1 MIRSPILSNFL
12 QIGKNFSEIGN
23 KTSFSPPKTVQ
34 SFPISSKL
42 ERISYF
48 RKEQIYPNMIEH
60 PPLLQRQEIIA
71 AALEPTTDEVKRLVD
86 RLVNDYT
93 YWTDIKY
100 RAKNVALAPERLW
113 AHLKAERERK
123 AVEAWPNFGIHFTLT
138 SEMQRVCHETDLK
151 FGGQWG
157 SQFQPDKAARQKYLV
172 CSIFE
177 EAISSSQLEGASTTR
192 RDALRMLCNGEKPK
206 DKGRLMI
213 FNNYRTI
220 RFLVEH
226 KNEDLTPDLLMHIHA
241 LMTDQ
246 TLDKPEDAGR
256 MRENNEVVVENVITN
271 EVVHRPPH
279 YELLPQFVEDLCR
292 YFNNDSPT
300 PFLHPL
306 LRGIVIHFMVAYMHP
321 FVDGNGRTARA
332 LFYWFMLRHDYWLME
347 YVSISA
353 VIKKNKI
360 AYERAYLQSEADGL
374 DIGYFVN
381 YHLRTLMRAFKELED
396 TLTRSK
402 EEKKRAHDYMKI
414 DGIQP
419 RQAKIL
425 QLMQATP
432 DDFFT
437 VKNIQ
442 LHTGVTPTT
451 AKSDLVRLMEL
462 GLVEEIPLN
471 KVKRGYVLSRN
482 FEEQLHKLRQHE

>member
-1 MIRSPILSNFL
+1 
-12 QIGKNFSEIGN
+12 
-23 KTSFSPPKTVQ
+23 
-34 SFPISSKL
+34 
-42 ERISYF
+42 
-48 RKEQIYPNMIEH
+48 
-60 PPLLQRQEIIA
+60 
-71 AALEPTTDEVKRLVD
+71 
-86 RLVNDYT
+86 
-93 YWTDIKY
+93 
-100 RAKNVALAPERLW
+100 
-113 AHLKAERERK
+113 
-123 AVEAWPNFGIHFTLT
+123 
-138 SEMQRVCHETDLK
+138 
-151 FGGQWG
+151 
-157 SQFQPDKAARQKYLV
+157 
-172 CSIFE
+172 
-177 EAISSSQLEGASTTR
+177 
-192 RDALRMLCNGEKPK
+192 
-206 DKGRLMI
+206 
-213 FNNYRTI
+213 
-220 RFLVEH
+220 
-226 KNEDLTPDLLMHIHA
+226 
-241 LMTDQ
+241 
-246 TLDKPEDAGR
+246 
-256 MRENNEVVVENVITN
+256 VENVITN